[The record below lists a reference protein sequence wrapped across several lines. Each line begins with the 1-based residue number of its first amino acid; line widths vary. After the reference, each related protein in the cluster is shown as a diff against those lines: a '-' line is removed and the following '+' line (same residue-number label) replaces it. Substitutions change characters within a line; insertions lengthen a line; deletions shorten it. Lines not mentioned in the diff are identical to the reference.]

1 MKPMQAALKGA
12 REIGF
17 TILSITFS
25 LVAVFIPILFMGGI
39 VGRIFHEFA
48 VTISV
53 AILVS
58 GFVSLTL
65 TPMLCSR
72 FLKQGEHDEKRWAK
86 KLEKAFEWLL
96 NHYES
101 SLKWVLRHRSF
112 MLIVTFATIALS
124 IVAFIIVPKGFF
136 PLEDTGFIFG
146 QTEASQDISYDAMV
160 AKQAELAKKIA
171 QNPAVANVFYAV
183 GGNRGA
189 LNSGRVFISLK
200 ALSDRKSIFEVINEL
215 RSSASQIEGINV
227 FMQPVQNMQVGGRL
241 SKSLYQYTLQS
252 SNLKDLYL
260 WSEKLTNELST
271 TKGFQDVTTDLQ
283 LKSLQAII
291 TVDQGKAA
299 SLGVTYDAIRQALY
313 AAFGTAQVA
322 SLYTSSN
329 DYAVIMEVSDQY
341 QRSPEDIGK
350 IYIKGQG
357 DKLVSLE
364 SIATITRAA
373 GPLSVNHQGQLP
385 AVTISFNL
393 EKGMSLGSAVDI
405 INSTQQKM
413 GMPESISGSFQGA
426 AQIFQQSASGQGM
439 LILVTIIVIYIIL
452 GMLYESFIHPIT
464 ILSGLP
470 SAAIGAT
477 ISLMLVGMDLSIIAI
492 VGVVLLIGIVK
503 KNAIMMIDF
512 AVTARNS
519 GMTAEESIYQACVLR
534 FRPIVMTSMAAICGS
549 LPIAFGIGAGSELR
563 QPLGVTIVGGLLTSQ
578 LLTLYITPVIYL
590 YLERFRKNIQKDPE

>member
-1 MKPMQAALKGA
+1 
-12 REIGF
+12 
-17 TILSITFS
+17 
-25 LVAVFIPILFMGGI
+25 
-39 VGRIFHEFA
+39 
-48 VTISV
+48 
-53 AILVS
+53 
-58 GFVSLTL
+58 
-65 TPMLCSR
+65 
-72 FLKQGEHDEKRWAK
+72 
-86 KLEKAFEWLL
+86 
-96 NHYES
+96 
-101 SLKWVLRHRSF
+101 
-112 MLIVTFATIALS
+112 
-124 IVAFIIVPKGFF
+124 
-136 PLEDTGFIFG
+136 
-146 QTEASQDISYDAMV
+146 
-160 AKQAELAKKIA
+160 
-171 QNPAVANVFYAV
+171 
-183 GGNRGA
+183 
-189 LNSGRVFISLK
+189 
-200 ALSDRKSIFEVINEL
+200 
-215 RSSASQIEGINV
+215 
-227 FMQPVQNMQVGGRL
+227 
-241 SKSLYQYTLQS
+241 
-252 SNLKDLYL
+252 
-260 WSEKLTNELST
+260 
-271 TKGFQDVTTDLQ
+271 
-283 LKSLQAII
+283 LQAII